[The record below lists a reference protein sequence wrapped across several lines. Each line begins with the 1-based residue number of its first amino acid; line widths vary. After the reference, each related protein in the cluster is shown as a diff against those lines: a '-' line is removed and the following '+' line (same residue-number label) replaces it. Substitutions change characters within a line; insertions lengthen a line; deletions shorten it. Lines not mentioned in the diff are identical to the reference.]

1 MYGVARMDRIR
12 NDFMRGSLKVAPVT
26 KKMRINSLSW
36 RGHVMRRDSHLTK
49 RVMSMN
55 VDRHPSRGRS
65 KKR

>member
-1 MYGVARMDRIR
+1 MDRIR
-12 NDFMRGSLKVAPVT
+12 NDFMRGSLKVASVT
-26 KKMRINSLSW
+26 KKRINRLAW
-36 RGHVMRRDSHLTK
+36 CGHVMRRDSHLTK